1 MLPRD
6 NKDAN
11 AQPGWPRCQKA
22 GVFSCIKKVF
32 ALNELESGVVIS
44 DKDKRTTLIALLIV
58 FLLAALDMTILSTA
72 MPRIVSELNG
82 LELYAWVTTAYMLAS
97 TVLVPI
103 YGKLGDLYG
112 RKLILVIGI
121 SIFLLG
127 SILCGISGEFG
138 TLPLLGDGMH
148 QLIIFRAIKGIGGA
162 ALFTSA
168 IGIIADIY
176 PPLQRAKFMGLF
188 GAIFGIASIIGP
200 ALGGFLTDYATVTIN
215 GHTIAGW
222 RWVFYANV
230 PLGILALCMI
240 AFKTPRLNH
249 GSRGVIDYLGAF
261 LLLVVF
267 IPFLLALTWG
277 GQQYAWSSPVLLSMF
292 ALSLVSLVLF
302 VYVESRA
309 KDAIMPLN
317 LFSNRV
323 FVITNLTSFV
333 IGMSFLGVIM
343 FMPLFMQVVL
353 GVNATN
359 SGFSMFPLMV
369 GLMAGSIVSGRM
381 VSRNGQYKP
390 YLVGGAFI
398 LLIGVFLLSR
408 IGPET
413 GLLDLALRMVVV
425 GIGLGPSQSLVNLV
439 VQSAFPISQ
448 IGVATSSTQF
458 FRQIGNTVGVAIFGT
473 LLTLNLTAELPKQ
486 LPMMVSAS
494 GQGMD
499 MSQAQRSVM
508 NPGALRARVEGTF
521 EELIGTIQLGYGGDE
536 AAIAQLQQSPLVP
549 DQIKQQLPLSVAEAL
564 PASAIEQRIGAIRG
578 LFAERVEQTVASVE
592 VGIKTAFSNA
602 ITSMFG
608 TSLWII
614 VFGFLFSLA
623 IPVISLHRDVE
634 PVTEDGEVSSA

>member
-1 MLPRD
+1 M
-6 NKDAN
+6 DAY
-11 AQPGWPRCQKA
+11 AIALWPRHEKA
-22 GVFSCIKKVF
+22 SVFFPCIKKVF
-32 ALNELESGVVIS
+32 ILTELASSVAIS

-82 LELYAWVTTAYMLAS
+82 LELYAWVTTSYMLAS

-121 SIFLLG
+121 SIFLIG
-127 SILCGISGEFG
+127 SMLCGISGEFG

-148 QLIIFRAIKGIGGA
+148 QLIIFRAVKGIGGA

-176 PPLQRAKFMGLF
+176 PPMQRAKFMGLF
-188 GAIFGIASIIGP
+188 GAIFGIASIVGP
-200 ALGGFLTDYATVTIN
+200 ALGGFLTDFATVTIN
-215 GHTIAGW
+215 GHEIAGW

-249 GSRGVIDYLGAF
+249 GNRGQIDFLGAF

-277 GQQYAWSSPVLLSMF
+277 GQQYAWTSPTLLSMF

-302 VYVESRA
+302 VFVESRA
-309 KDAIMPLN
+309 KEAIMPLN

-323 FVITNLTSFV
+323 FVITNLSSFV
-333 IGMSFLGVIM
+333 IGMAFLGVIM

-359 SGFSMFPLMV
+359 SGFSMFPLML
-369 GLMAGSIVSGRM
+369 GMMSGSIVSGRM
-381 VSRNGQYKP
+381 VSRTGHYKP
-390 YLVGGAFI
+390 YLVGGAFV
-398 LLIGVFLLSR
+398 LLLGVFLLCD

-413 GLLDLALRMVVV
+413 SLLDLALRMVVV

-439 VQSAFPISQ
+439 VQSAFPPSQ

-458 FRQIGNTVGVAIFGT
+458 FRQIGNTVGMALFGT

-486 LPMMVSAS
+486 LPMMTSAT
-494 GQGMD
+494 GQSFD
-499 MSQAQRSVM
+499 MSQAQNSVM
-508 NPGALRARVEGTF
+508 NPGALRARIEGSFDGMVSTL
-521 EELIGTIQLGYGGDE
+521 EQAYGGDE
-536 AAIAQLQQSPLVP
+536 AAIAQLQQSALVP
-549 DQIKQQLPLSVAEAL
+549 DQIKEQLPRSAADAL
-564 PASAIEQRIGAIRG
+564 PASQVQQRVGVIRG
-578 LFAERVEQTVASVE
+578 LFVSRVDETVASVE
-592 VGIKTAFSNA
+592 TGVKLAFSNA
-602 ITSMFG
+602 ITSMFS
-608 TSLWII
+608 TSLWIL
-614 VFGFLFSLA
+614 VLGFLFSLA
-623 IPVISLHRDVE
+623 IPVISLSREVE
-634 PVTEDGEVSSA
+634 TTKPELEAEVSA

>member
-1 MLPRD
+1 
-6 NKDAN
+6 
-11 AQPGWPRCQKA
+11 
-22 GVFSCIKKVF
+22 
-32 ALNELESGVVIS
+32 LNELASGVTVS

-82 LELYAWVTTAYMLAS
+82 LELYAWVTTSYMLAS

-121 SIFLLG
+121 SIFLIG
-127 SILCGISGEFG
+127 SMLCGISGEFG

-176 PPLQRAKFMGLF
+176 PPMQRAKFMGLF
-188 GAIFGIASIIGP
+188 GAIFGVASIVGP
-200 ALGGFLTDYATVTIN
+200 ALGGFLTDFATVTLF
-215 GHTIAGW
+215 GHEIAGW

-249 GSRGVIDYLGAF
+249 GNRGAIDFLGAALM
-261 LLLVVF
+261 LLVF

-277 GQQYAWSSPVLLSMF
+277 GNKYPWASPTLLGMF
-292 ALSLVSLVLF
+292 ALSFVSLLVF
-302 VYVESRA
+302 IYVESRT
-309 KDAIMPLN
+309 KEAIMPLS
-317 LFSNRV
+317 LFKNRV
-323 FVITNLTSFV
+323 FVMTNLTSFV
-333 IGMSFLGVIM
+333 IGMAFLGVIM

-359 SGFSMFPLMV
+359 SGFSMFPLML
-369 GLMAGSIVSGRM
+369 GLMSGSIVSGRM
-381 VSRNGQYKP
+381 VSRSGHYKP
-390 YLVGGAFI
+390 YLVGGAFV
-398 LLIGVFLLSR
+398 LLIGVVLLSG

-413 GLLDLALRMVVV
+413 SMLDLALRMVVV
-425 GIGLGPSQSLVNLV
+425 GIGLGPSQSLINLV
-439 VQSAFPISQ
+439 VQSAFPPSQ

-473 LLTLNLTAELPKQ
+473 LLTLNLTAEIPKQ
-486 LPMMVSAS
+486 LPMMASVS
-494 GQGMD
+494 GEGFN
-499 MSQAQRSVM
+499 MSQAQSSVM
-508 NPGALRARVEGTF
+508 NPGALRSRIEDSF
-521 EELIGTIQLGYGGDE
+521 EDMMVTIEHAYEGDE
-536 AAIAQLQQSPLVP
+536 AAIAQLQQSPLLP
-549 DQIKQQLPLSVAEAL
+549 EQMKEQLPHSVADAL
-564 PASAIEQRIGAIRG
+564 PASVIEQRLAVLRG
-578 LFAERVEQTVASVE
+578 LFAARVDQTVASVE
-592 VGIKTAFSNA
+592 AGIKLAFSNA
-602 ITSMFG
+602 ITAMFT

-614 VFGFLFSLA
+614 CVGFLLSLM
-623 IPVISLHRDVE
+623 IPVISLHREVA
-634 PVTEDGEVSSA
+634 PVKPASEAP

>member
-1 MLPRD
+1 M
-6 NKDAN
+6 DAY
-11 AQPGWPRCQKA
+11 AIALWPRHEKA
-22 GVFSCIKKVF
+22 SVFFPCIKKVII
-32 ALNELESGVVIS
+32 LTELASSVAIS

-82 LELYAWVTTAYMLAS
+82 LELYAWVTTSYMLAS

-121 SIFLLG
+121 SIFLIG
-127 SILCGISGEFG
+127 SMLCGISGEFG

-148 QLIIFRAIKGIGGA
+148 QLIIFRAVKGIGGA

-176 PPLQRAKFMGLF
+176 PPMQRAKFMGLF
-188 GAIFGIASIIGP
+188 GAIFGIASIVGP
-200 ALGGFLTDYATVTIN
+200 ALGGFLTDFATVTIN
-215 GHTIAGW
+215 GHEIAGW

-249 GSRGVIDYLGAF
+249 GNRGQIDFLGAF

-277 GQQYAWSSPVLLSMF
+277 GQQYAWTSPTLLSMF

-302 VYVESRA
+302 VFVESRA
-309 KDAIMPLN
+309 KEAIMPLN

-323 FVITNLTSFV
+323 FVITNLSSFV
-333 IGMSFLGVIM
+333 IGMAFLGVIM

-359 SGFSMFPLMV
+359 SGFSMFPLML
-369 GLMAGSIVSGRM
+369 GLMSGSIVSGRM
-381 VSRNGQYKP
+381 VSRTGHYKP
-390 YLVGGAFI
+390 YLVGGAFV
-398 LLIGVFLLSR
+398 LLLGVFLLSG

-413 GLLDLALRMVVV
+413 SLLDLALRMVVV

-439 VQSAFPISQ
+439 VQSAFPPSQ

-458 FRQIGNTVGVAIFGT
+458 FRQIGNTVGMALFGT

-486 LPMMVSAS
+486 LPMMTSAT
-494 GQGMD
+494 GQSFD
-499 MSQAQRSVM
+499 MSQAQNSVM
-508 NPGALRARVEGTF
+508 NPGALRARIEGSFDGMVSTL
-521 EELIGTIQLGYGGDE
+521 EQAYGGDE
-536 AAIAQLQQSPLVP
+536 AAIAQLQQSALVP
-549 DQIKQQLPLSVAEAL
+549 DQIKEQLPRSAADAL
-564 PASAIEQRIGAIRG
+564 PASQVQQRIGVIRG
-578 LFAERVEQTVASVE
+578 LFASRVDETVASVE
-592 VGIKTAFSNA
+592 TGVKLAFSNA
-602 ITSMFG
+602 ITSMFS
-608 TSLWII
+608 TSLWIL
-614 VFGFLFSLA
+614 VLGFLFSLA
-623 IPVISLHRDVE
+623 IPVISLSREVE
-634 PVTEDGEVSSA
+634 TTKPEAGAEVSA

>member
-1 MLPRD
+1 M
-6 NKDAN
+6 DAY
-11 AQPGWPRCQKA
+11 AIALWPRYEKA
-22 GVFSCIKKVF
+22 SVFFPCINKVF
-32 ALNELESGVVIS
+32 ILTELASSVAIS

-82 LELYAWVTTAYMLAS
+82 LELYAWVTTSYMLAS

-121 SIFLLG
+121 SIFLIG
-127 SILCGISGEFG
+127 SMLCGISGEFG

-148 QLIIFRAIKGIGGA
+148 QLIIFRAVKGIGGA

-176 PPLQRAKFMGLF
+176 PPMQRAKFMGLF
-188 GAIFGIASIIGP
+188 GAIFGIASIVGP
-200 ALGGFLTDYATVTIN
+200 ALGGFLTDFATVTIN
-215 GHTIAGW
+215 GHEIAGW

-249 GSRGVIDYLGAF
+249 GNRGQIDFLGAF

-277 GQQYAWSSPVLLSMF
+277 GQQYAWTSPTLLSMF

-302 VYVESRA
+302 VFVESRA
-309 KDAIMPLN
+309 KEAIMPLN

-323 FVITNLTSFV
+323 FVITNLSSFV
-333 IGMSFLGVIM
+333 IGMAFLGVIM

-359 SGFSMFPLMV
+359 SGFSMFPLML
-369 GLMAGSIVSGRM
+369 GLMSGSIVSGRM
-381 VSRNGQYKP
+381 VSRTGHYKP
-390 YLVGGAFI
+390 YLVGGAFV
-398 LLIGVFLLSR
+398 LLLGVFLLSG

-413 GLLDLALRMVVV
+413 SLLDLALRMVVV

-439 VQSAFPISQ
+439 VQSAFPPSQ

-458 FRQIGNTVGVAIFGT
+458 FRQIGNTVGMALFGT

-486 LPMMVSAS
+486 LPMMTAAT
-494 GQGMD
+494 GQSFD
-499 MSQAQRSVM
+499 MSQAQNSVM
-508 NPGALRARVEGTF
+508 NPGALRARIEGSFDGMVSTL
-521 EELIGTIQLGYGGDE
+521 EQAYGGDE
-536 AAIAQLQQSPLVP
+536 AAIAQLQQSALVP
-549 DQIKQQLPLSVAEAL
+549 DQIKEQLPRSAADAL
-564 PASAIEQRIGAIRG
+564 PASQIQQRIGVIRG
-578 LFAERVEQTVASVE
+578 LFASRVDETVASVE
-592 VGIKTAFSNA
+592 TGVKLAFSNA
-602 ITSMFG
+602 ITSMFS
-608 TSLWII
+608 TSLWILLL
-614 VFGFLFSLA
+614 GFLFSLA
-623 IPVISLHRDVE
+623 IPVISLSREVE
-634 PVTEDGEVSSA
+634 TTNPEAGAQVRA

>member
-1 MLPRD
+1 MT
-6 NKDAN
+6 
-11 AQPGWPRCQKA
+11 
-22 GVFSCIKKVF
+22 
-32 ALNELESGVVIS
+32 ELASSVVIS

-82 LELYAWVTTAYMLAS
+82 LELYAWVTTSYMLAS

-121 SIFLLG
+121 SIFLVG
-127 SILCGISGEFG
+127 SMLCGISGEFG

-148 QLIIFRAIKGIGGA
+148 QLIIFRAVKGIGGA

-176 PPLQRAKFMGLF
+176 PPMQRAKFMGLF
-188 GAIFGIASIIGP
+188 GAIFGIASIVGP
-200 ALGGFLTDYATVTIN
+200 ALGGFLTDFATVTIN
-215 GHTIAGW
+215 GHEIAGW

-249 GSRGVIDYLGAF
+249 GNRGQIDFLGAF

-277 GQQYAWSSPVLLSMF
+277 GHQYAWTSPILLSMF
-292 ALSLVSLVLF
+292 ALSFVSLLLF

-309 KDAIMPLN
+309 KEAIMPLN

-323 FVITNLTSFV
+323 FVITNLSSFV
-333 IGMSFLGVIM
+333 IGMAFLGVIM

-359 SGFSMFPLMV
+359 SGFSMFPLML
-369 GLMAGSIVSGRM
+369 GLMSGSIVSGRM
-381 VSRNGQYKP
+381 VSRTGHYKP
-390 YLVGGAFI
+390 FLVGGAFV
-398 LLIGVFLLSR
+398 LLLGVFLLSG

-413 GLLDLALRMVVV
+413 SLLDLALRMVVV

-439 VQSAFPISQ
+439 VQSAFPPSQ

-458 FRQIGNTVGVAIFGT
+458 FRQIGNTVGMALFGT

-486 LPMMVSAS
+486 LPMMTSAM
-494 GQGMD
+494 GQSFD
-499 MSQAQRSVM
+499 MSQAQSSVM
-508 NPGALRARVEGTF
+508 NPGALRARIEGSFDGMISTL
-521 EELIGTIQLGYGGDE
+521 EQAYGGDE
-536 AAIAQLQQSPLVP
+536 AAIAQLQQSALVP
-549 DQIKQQLPLSVAEAL
+549 EQIKEQLPRSAADAL
-564 PASAIEQRIGAIRG
+564 PASQIQQRVGVIRG
-578 LFAERVEQTVASVE
+578 LFAARVDETVASVE
-592 VGIKTAFSNA
+592 TGVKLAFSNA
-602 ITSMFG
+602 ITSMFS
-608 TSLWII
+608 TSLWIL
-614 VFGFLFSLA
+614 FLGFLFTLA
-623 IPVISLHRDVE
+623 IPVISLSREVE
-634 PVTEDGEVSSA
+634 TAKPEVDAEVSA

>member
-1 MLPRD
+1 M
-6 NKDAN
+6 
-11 AQPGWPRCQKA
+11 
-22 GVFSCIKKVF
+22 
-32 ALNELESGVVIS
+32 NELESGVTIS
-44 DKDKRTTLIALLIV
+44 DKDKRTTLIAVLIV

-82 LELYAWVTTAYMLAS
+82 LELYAWVTTSYMLAS

-112 RKLILVIGI
+112 RKRILVIGI
-121 SIFLLG
+121 SIFLFG
-127 SILCGISGEFG
+127 SMLCGISGEFG

-200 ALGGFLTDYATVTIN
+200 ALGGFLTDYATVTVA
-215 GHTIAGW
+215 GHEIAGW
-222 RWVFYANV
+222 RWVFYANI
-230 PLGILALCMI
+230 PLGIVSLCMI

-249 GSRGVIDYLGAF
+249 GSRGPIDFLGAF

-277 GQQYAWSSPVLLSMF
+277 GHQYAWASPILLSMF

-317 LFSNRV
+317 LFRNRV

-359 SGFSMFPLMV
+359 SGFSMFPLML
-369 GLMAGSIVSGRM
+369 GLMSGSIVSGRM
-381 VSRNGQYKP
+381 VSRNGHYKP
-390 YLVGGAFI
+390 YLVGGAFV

-439 VQSAFPISQ
+439 VQSAFPASQ

-486 LPMMVSAS
+486 LPMMASAS
-494 GQGMD
+494 GQGFD
-499 MSQAQRSVM
+499 MSQAQNGVM
-508 NPGALRARVEGTF
+508 NPGALHARVQDSF
-521 EELIGTIQLGYGGDE
+521 DAMIVTIEQAYGGDV
-536 AAIAQLQQSPLVP
+536 AAIAQLKQSPLIP
-549 DQIKQQLPLSVAEAL
+549 EQIKAQLPSSAADAL
-564 PASAIEQRIGAIRG
+564 PAAAIEQRVSVLRG
-578 LFAERVEQTVASVE
+578 LFDARVDETVASVE
-592 VGIKTAFSNA
+592 TGIRLAFSNA
-602 ITSMFG
+602 ITSMFT

-614 VFGFLFSLA
+614 LLGFLCSLA
-623 IPVISLHRDVE
+623 IPVISLSREVE
-634 PVTEDGEVSSA
+634 PATTEAVAEASA

>member
-1 MLPRD
+1 M
-6 NKDAN
+6 
-11 AQPGWPRCQKA
+11 
-22 GVFSCIKKVF
+22 S
-32 ALNELESGVVIS
+32 ELETGVAIS

-82 LELYAWVTTAYMLAS
+82 LELYAWVTTSYMLAS

-127 SILCGISGEFG
+127 SMLCGISGEFG
-138 TLPLLGDGMH
+138 PLPLLGDGMH
-148 QLIIFRAIKGIGGA
+148 QLIVFRAIKGIGGA

-215 GHTIAGW
+215 GYTIAGW

-249 GSRGVIDYLGAF
+249 GNRGVIDYLGAC

-277 GQQYAWSSPVLLSMF
+277 GHQYAWTSPVLLSMF
-292 ALSLVSLVLF
+292 ALSLGSLILF
-302 VYVESRA
+302 VFVESRA
-309 KDAIMPLN
+309 KDAIMPLS

-323 FVITNLTSFV
+323 FVITNLSSFV

-359 SGFSMFPLMV
+359 SGFSMFPLML
-369 GLMAGSIVSGRM
+369 GLMSGSIVSGRM
-381 VSRNGQYKP
+381 VSRSGQYKP

-398 LLIGVFLLSR
+398 LLIGVFLLSH

-413 GLLDLALRMVVV
+413 SLLDLSLRMVVV

-439 VQSAFPISQ
+439 VQSAFPVSQ

-473 LLTLNLTAELPKQ
+473 LLTLNLTAELPNQ
-486 LPMMVSAS
+486 LPMMSSAS
-494 GQGMD
+494 GQSMD
-499 MSQAQRSVM
+499 ISQAQNGVM
-508 NPGALRARVEGTF
+508 NPGALRARVEDSY
-521 EELIGTIQLGYGGDE
+521 EVLIATVEQAFTGDE
-536 AAIAQLQQSPLVP
+536 RAIALLQQNPLVP
-549 DQIKQQLPLSVAEAL
+549 EQIKEQLPRSLADAL
-564 PASAIEQRIGAIRG
+564 PATVIEQRITTIRA
-578 LFAERVEQTVASVE
+578 LLSARVEQTVASIE
-592 VGIKTAFSNA
+592 TGIKLAFSNA
-602 ITSMFG
+602 ITSMFT

-634 PVTEDGEVSSA
+634 PDKAEDKEVLALH

>member
-1 MLPRD
+1 M
-6 NKDAN
+6 DAY
-11 AQPGWPRCQKA
+11 AIALWPRYEKA
-22 GVFSCIKKVF
+22 SVFFPCIKKVF
-32 ALNELESGVVIS
+32 ILTELASSVAIS

-82 LELYAWVTTAYMLAS
+82 LELYAWVTTSYMLAS

-121 SIFLLG
+121 SIFLIG
-127 SILCGISGEFG
+127 SMLCGISGEFG

-148 QLIIFRAIKGIGGA
+148 QLIIFRAVKGIGGA

-176 PPLQRAKFMGLF
+176 PPMQRAKFMGLF
-188 GAIFGIASIIGP
+188 GAIFGIASIVGP
-200 ALGGFLTDYATVTIN
+200 ALGGFLTDFATVTIN
-215 GHTIAGW
+215 GHEIAGW

-249 GSRGVIDYLGAF
+249 GNRGQIDFLGAF

-277 GQQYAWSSPVLLSMF
+277 GQQYAWTSPTLLSMF
-292 ALSLVSLVLF
+292 ALSFVSLVLF
-302 VYVESRA
+302 VFVESRA
-309 KDAIMPLN
+309 KEAIMPLN

-323 FVITNLTSFV
+323 FVITNLSSFV
-333 IGMSFLGVIM
+333 IGMAFLGVIM

-359 SGFSMFPLMV
+359 SGFSMFPLML
-369 GLMAGSIVSGRM
+369 GLMSGSIVSGRM
-381 VSRNGQYKP
+381 VSRTGHYKP
-390 YLVGGAFI
+390 YLVGGAFV
-398 LLIGVFLLSR
+398 LLLGVFLLSG

-413 GLLDLALRMVVV
+413 SLLDLALRMVVV

-439 VQSAFPISQ
+439 VQSAFPPSQ

-458 FRQIGNTVGVAIFGT
+458 FRQIGNTVGMALFGT

-486 LPMMVSAS
+486 LPMMTSAT
-494 GQGMD
+494 GQSFD
-499 MSQAQRSVM
+499 MSQAQNSVM
-508 NPGALRARVEGTF
+508 NPGALRARIEGSFDGMVSTL
-521 EELIGTIQLGYGGDE
+521 EQAYRGDE
-536 AAIAQLQQSPLVP
+536 AAIAQLQQSALVP
-549 DQIKQQLPLSVAEAL
+549 DQIKEQLPRSAADAL
-564 PASAIEQRIGAIRG
+564 PASQVQQRVGVIRG
-578 LFAERVEQTVASVE
+578 LFASRVDETVASVE
-592 VGIKTAFSNA
+592 TGVKLAFSNA
-602 ITSMFG
+602 ITSMFS
-608 TSLWII
+608 TSLWIL
-614 VFGFLFSLA
+614 VLGFLFSLA
-623 IPVISLHRDVE
+623 IPVISLSREVE
-634 PVTEDGEVSSA
+634 TTKPELEAEVSA

>member
-1 MLPRD
+1 MT
-6 NKDAN
+6 
-11 AQPGWPRCQKA
+11 
-22 GVFSCIKKVF
+22 
-32 ALNELESGVVIS
+32 ELASSVAIS

-82 LELYAWVTTAYMLAS
+82 LELYAWVTTSYMLAS

-112 RKLILVIGI
+112 RKLILIIGI

-127 SILCGISGEFG
+127 SMLCGISGEFG

-148 QLIIFRAIKGIGGA
+148 QLIIFRAVKGIGGA

-176 PPLQRAKFMGLF
+176 PPMQRAKFMGLF

-200 ALGGFLTDYATVTIN
+200 ALGGFLTDFATVTIN
-215 GHTIAGW
+215 GHEIAGW

-249 GSRGVIDYLGAF
+249 GNRGAIDFLGAF

-277 GQQYAWSSPVLLSMF
+277 GQQYEWTSPILLSMF

-302 VYVESRA
+302 VFVESRA
-309 KDAIMPLN
+309 KEAIMPLN
-317 LFSNRV
+317 LFRNRV
-323 FVITNLTSFV
+323 FVITNLSSFV
-333 IGMSFLGVIM
+333 IGMAFLGVIM

-359 SGFSMFPLMV
+359 SGFSMFPLML
-369 GLMAGSIVSGRM
+369 GLMGGSILSGRM
-381 VSRNGQYKP
+381 VSKTGHYKP

-398 LLIGVFLLSR
+398 LLLGVFLLSG

-413 GLLDLALRMVVV
+413 SLLDLALRMVVV

-439 VQSAFPISQ
+439 VQSAFPLSQ

-458 FRQIGNTVGVAIFGT
+458 FRQIGNTVGMALFGT

-486 LPMMVSAS
+486 LPMMVSAT
-494 GQGMD
+494 GQGFD
-499 MSQAQRSVM
+499 MSQAQNSVM
-508 NPGALRARVEGTF
+508 NPGALRARIEGSFDALASTL
-521 EELIGTIQLGYGGDE
+521 ELAYGGDE
-536 AAIAQLQQSPLVP
+536 AAIAQLQQSALVP
-549 DQIKQQLPLSVAEAL
+549 DQIKEQLPRSAADAL
-564 PASAIEQRIGAIRG
+564 PAEQIQQRVGVIRS
-578 LFAERVEQTVASVE
+578 LFASRIDETVASVE
-592 VGIKTAFSNA
+592 TGVKLAFSNA
-602 ITSMFG
+602 ITAMFS
-608 TSLWII
+608 TSLWILLL
-614 VFGFLFSLA
+614 GFLFSLA
-623 IPVISLHRDVE
+623 IPVISLSREVE
-634 PVTEDGEVSSA
+634 PATPEADAKVSA